1 MQTHCFLQKNGAPK
15 TTLLLSR
22 FFRWAKLTAAILLLS
37 TVKHP
42 VGAQPSGTP
51 QQLPPAQA
59 PRTRTF
65 DVQHIALD
73 LRFLFDKKQ
82 AAGTATITLSPL
94 AATAKIALDA
104 GFLTIRSIHAAGGAP
119 LTFDYDGSDK
129 NDALQI
135 KLDRTYTAG
144 ETIRLTIDY
153 HTNFLN
159 ESDPNNLWG
168 SYGKGLRFFE
178 PSSMEPRK
186 RRQIW
191 SMGEPQGNRYWFP
204 CWDAPGDFRT
214 TELRATVDK
223 NLRVVSNGKLVSN
236 TENADGSRTFYWK
249 MDTPHANH
257 QTALVVGEYVD
268 FTQHREGIDL
278 HHFGY
283 PDEQEATQASVVR
296 LPDMLRFFSEI
307 TGMKY
312 PYPAYNQV
320 FVQDFPW
327 GGGHNTGS
335 STISENMI
343 DDAGTHAD
351 FFYLWDGVEAQD
363 LAAQW
368 FGNLLTPADWSEAW
382 LSKSFAFYFD
392 CLYTEYKN
400 GHDEMLLWNR
410 NFQHNTGMSDW
421 QAGIRR
427 PIVTRHY
434 DDPATMCFD
443 NFALRGAM
451 VLHLLRKHL
460 GEENWRKAIRL
471 YVKNNAGKSVTTE
484 DFRQAVEAS
493 TGESMNWFFEQWLY
507 PVGHPVFE
515 VSKSYDAGKKQLVLD
530 VRQVQQTDPNN
541 PYPQAGFFQGKIE
554 VEIDGRLEQVW
565 LEPKAENRFL
575 FAAAIEPK
583 LVNFDVESTWIK
595 ELHFEKSAAELLYQ
609 LQNSRDVV
617 ARRSAMLELANLY
630 KQEST
635 SAADKTNIQAAFR
648 AVISGTAYWRL
659 RYSAM
664 LTLQGLIAAQP
675 LDEATVSMLL
685 NIIKNEKSWN
695 RAAAIAFLGMSK
707 DPKHAG
713 LYIQYFNDES
723 DRVVNAAANA
733 LGKTGSPAAFEALLK
748 LKDKPSWKN
757 QSLIA
762 ALNGF
767 RELGDPRGAGLA
779 LAALTDAAAAPRWT
793 LATPVW
799 DFRLAGAETLVAL
812 GKGSEGYDIV
822 YPRLVRSMAENDV
835 NDIFSNVLLLVTLGD
850 ARGLIVFPALKEK
863 YKADANA
870 LKAVEAYEAQLRD
883 AVK

>member
-1 MQTHCFLQKNGAPK
+1 MQIHYFLPKNGA
-15 TTLLLSR
+15 LESALHLSR
-22 FFRWAKLTAAILLLS
+22 FFRRAKAAAMFVLLFAAPNPVPAQTA
-37 TVKHP
+37 
-42 VGAQPSGTP
+42 GTL
-51 QQLPPAQA
+51 QQLPPAQP
-59 PRTRTF
+59 PRTRAV

-82 AAGTATITLSPL
+82 ATGTATITLSPL
-94 AATAKIALDA
+94 TPTDKIALDA
-104 GFLTIRSIHAAGGAP
+104 GHLTIHAIRTASGTP
-119 LTFDYDGSDK
+119 LKFDYDGSDK

-135 KLDRTYTAG
+135 RLDRTYTAG

-178 PSSMEPRK
+178 PTSTEPRK

-204 CWDAPGDFRT
+204 GWDAPGDFRT

-223 NLRVVSNGKLVSN
+223 NLQVVSNGKLISS

-268 FTQHREGIDL
+268 FTQHWEGIDL

-283 PDEQEATQASVVR
+283 PDEQEATRASVVR

-307 TGMKY
+307 TGVKY
-312 PYPAYNQV
+312 PYHAYNQV

-368 FGNLLTPADWSEAW
+368 FGNLLTPADWSEVW

-410 NFQHNTGMSDW
+410 NFQHNTSMADW

-434 DDPATMCFD
+434 DDPATLCFD
-443 NFALRGAM
+443 NFALRGAL

-460 GEENWRKAIRL
+460 GEENWQKAIRL
-471 YVKNNAGKSVTTE
+471 YVKNHAGKPVTTE
-484 DFRQAVEAS
+484 DFRRAVETAA
-493 TGESMNWFFEQWLY
+493 GAPMDWFFEQWLY
-507 PVGHPVFE
+507 RVGHPVFE
-515 VSKSYDAGKKQLVLD
+515 VSKSYDAGKKQLILD
-530 VRQVQQTDPNN
+530 VRQVQQPDPNS
-541 PYPQAGFFQGKIE
+541 PYPQAGFFQGKME
-554 VEIDGRLEQVW
+554 VEIDGRMEQVW
-565 LEPKAENRFL
+565 LEPKAENRLL
-575 FAAAIEPK
+575 FAAATEPK
-583 LVNFDVESTWIK
+583 LVNFDVESSWIK
-595 ELHFEKSAAELLYQ
+595 ELRFEKPAGELLYQ
-609 LQNSRDVV
+609 FQNSRDVV
-617 ARRSAMLELANLY
+617 ARRSAMLELAALY
-630 KQEST
+630 KQENA
-635 SAADKTNIQAAFR
+635 SAADRTNILAAFR
-648 AVISGTAYWRL
+648 AVISGNAYWRL
-659 RYSAM
+659 RYSAL
-664 LTLQGLIAAQP
+664 LTLQGMIAAQP
-675 LDEATVSMLL
+675 LDESTVSMLL
-685 NIIKNEKSWN
+685 AVIQNEKSWN
-695 RAAAIAFLGMSK
+695 RAAAITFLGMSK

-713 LYIQYFNDES
+713 LYIRHFNDES

-733 LGKTGSPAAFEALLK
+733 LGKTGSPGAFDALMQ

-762 ALNGF
+762 ALNGL
-767 RELGDPRGAGLA
+767 RELGDPRGAELA
-779 LAALTDAAAAPRWT
+779 LAALADATAAPRWT

-799 DFRLAGAETLVAL
+799 DFRLAGAETLAAL
-812 GKGSEGYDIV
+812 GKGSTGFDIV
-822 YPRLVRSMAENDV
+822 YPRLVQSMAENDV

-850 ARGLIVFPALKEK
+850 ARGLAIFPALKEK
-863 YKADANA
+863 YKSDANA
-870 LKAVEAYEAQLRD
+870 LKAVDAYEGQLRD
-883 AVK
+883 AAK